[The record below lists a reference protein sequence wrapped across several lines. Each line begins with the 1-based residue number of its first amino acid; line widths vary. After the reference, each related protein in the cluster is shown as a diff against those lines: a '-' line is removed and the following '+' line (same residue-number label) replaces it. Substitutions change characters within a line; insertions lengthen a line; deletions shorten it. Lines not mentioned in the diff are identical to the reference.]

1 MALMNLFHDTIK
13 FTFSWSASQVNFL
26 DVNVMLNNGVISTDL
41 FCKPTDKHQYLFHTS
56 CHPNSCKRGI
66 PFGQALRIRH
76 ICSTDEL
83 FEKWAREFCEYLIK
97 RGYNPE
103 FVSKEIDWARRV
115 PREDT
120 LRDKQPVTNQRIPF
134 VATFHPVLPN
144 IAKILHRLL
153 PVLHSSRRCQ
163 GAIGQVPMVALCRPK
178 SLKDILVHSD
188 LKKTNT

>member
-1 MALMNLFHDTIK
+1 MIPLNLL
-13 FTFSWSASQVNFL
+13 FSWSDSQVNFL
-26 DVNVMLNNGVISTDL
+26 DVYVMLNNGVISTYL

-66 PFGQALRIRH
+66 PFGQALRIHR

-83 FEKWAREFCEYLIK
+83 FEKRAREFCGYLIK

-103 FVSKEIDWARRV
+103 FVSKEIDRARRV

-120 LRDKQPVTNQRIPF
+120 LRDKQPVTNERIPF

-144 IAKILHRLL
+144 IAKILHRLQ
-153 PVLHSSRRCQ
+153 PVLQSSRC
-163 GAIGQVPMVALCRPK
+163 CREP
-178 SLKDILVHSD
+178 
-188 LKKTNT
+188 